1 MRARNFKSSD
11 ASCNASIGQLKEALD
26 AGRLHMQCFLLSVG
40 GHSPGKQAPAAW
52 NNANSSKRYIGQDMQ
67 LLHRFLP
74 PPLKQTPHARAF
86 SVSTGRSIPAQR
98 GTIPIVRQA
107 TRKNTYPVHRCRPCL
122 SRIACPRS
130 CGCGTSIAACQLSG
144 QQGGSR
150 MPASEEQSELDR

>member
-1 MRARNFKSSD
+1 MQDGFTCNVFCSVLEATLT
-11 ASCNASIGQLKEALD
+11 ASK
-26 AGRLHMQCFLLSVG
+26 RLRRGIMQTLR
-40 GHSPGKQAPAAW
+40 
-52 NNANSSKRYIGQDMQ
+52 KRYIGQDMQ
-67 LLHRFLP
+67 LLHRFWP

-86 SVSTGRSIPAQR
+86 SVCTGRSIPAQR
-98 GTIPIVRQA
+98 GTIPIVRQT

-122 SRIACPRS
+122 SRNACPRS